1 MIQAPPLCH
10 GSGGIT
16 AHYQFGAR
24 NPRSSYVIGVVC
36 ILLALFGRAAV
47 SVLKLIPAA
56 VLGVLL
62 AYVGIQHAAYLRD
75 IFRRPPLLVIAV
87 CVGVVSLLTT
97 NLTWGFLTGFLL
109 QGIVLMIQPPAK
121 QKSLV

>member
-10 GSGGIT
+10 GSGGVT
-16 AHYQFGAR
+16 AHYRFGAR

-47 SVLKLIPAA
+47 DVLKLIPTA

-62 AYVGIQHAAYLRD
+62 VYVGVQHAAYLRD
-75 IFRRPPLLVIAV
+75 ILRRSPLLFIAV

-97 NLTWGFLTGFLL
+97 NLMWGFLTGFLL
-109 QGIVLMIQPPAK
+109 QGILSMIR
-121 QKSLV
+121 S